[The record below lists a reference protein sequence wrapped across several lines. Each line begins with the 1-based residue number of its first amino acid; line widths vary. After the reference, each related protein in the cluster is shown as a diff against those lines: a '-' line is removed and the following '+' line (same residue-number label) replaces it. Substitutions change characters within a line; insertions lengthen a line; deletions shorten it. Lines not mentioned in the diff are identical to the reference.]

1 MSAARGK
8 VVADRATPRPTGS
21 ARAGS
26 GRSVRF
32 LVLWSTAMLLG
43 LLGMVMVI
51 SSSSVSDLRD
61 YDDAWYHLRRQVVWV
76 ALGLAGLFTTLRFD
90 YRRLRHLARPGLI
103 LAVVLLVLVLIPGV
117 GTRVN
122 GSARW
127 LGVRDVTFQ
136 PSEFAKL
143 AVIVFG
149 ANLLANRSSG
159 TTRLTLWPMLVVLIG
174 VGGLIFLEPDLGT
187 TVVLAAIVASLLF
200 FAGLRLDAL
209 LVTGTV
215 GLGLVAGMSM
225 SASYR
230 RDRLFSLFDPWN
242 DPLNTG
248 WQTIQA
254 GVAISSGGLWGAG
267 LGASRAKW
275 GFLPFAQTDFIFA
288 IVAEELGFLAA
299 MAVILAYLVLGVM
312 GLSTALRA
320 PDRFGQLL
328 AAGITSWILIQAFVN
343 IGAVLGLLPITGVP
357 LPFVSYG
364 GSSTILSLTAF
375 GTLLNIARQTP

>member
-1 MSAARGK
+1 MRAARGK
-8 VVADRATPRPTGS
+8 VATDRATSRPTGS
-21 ARAGS
+21 VRAGS

-43 LLGMVMVI
+43 LLGMVMVL

-76 ALGLAGLFTTLRFD
+76 ALGLAGLFTALRFD

-159 TTRLTLWPMLVVLIG
+159 STRPVSYTHLTLPTNREV
-174 VGGLIFLEPDLGT
+174 
-187 TVVLAAIVASLLF
+187 
-200 FAGLRLDAL
+200 
-209 LVTGTV
+209 
-215 GLGLVAGMSM
+215 
-225 SASYR
+225 
-230 RDRLFSLFDPWN
+230 
-242 DPLNTG
+242 
-248 WQTIQA
+248 
-254 GVAISSGGLWGAG
+254 
-267 LGASRAKW
+267 
-275 GFLPFAQTDFIFA
+275 
-288 IVAEELGFLAA
+288 
-299 MAVILAYLVLGVM
+299 
-312 GLSTALRA
+312 
-320 PDRFGQLL
+320 
-328 AAGITSWILIQAFVN
+328 
-343 IGAVLGLLPITGVP
+343 
-357 LPFVSYG
+357 
-364 GSSTILSLTAF
+364 
-375 GTLLNIARQTP
+375 